1 MRSLSI
7 PDREQVREHLI
18 TALEVYRVSG
28 RDRGY
33 AVSPAELD
41 DVLDLYDLYDA
52 AGGGVGVV
60 LEGGGLADQLRQ
72 AIYDAYDFTQV
83 GRKLSFIRAHL
94 MRGVDRCPVCGIS
107 PPRELDHHLPRS
119 LFRPLAIY
127 VRNLIPMCHDCN
139 HLKNR
144 SASADPNRAFMH
156 LYFERLPV
164 QLLRVDIDIQN
175 GALLAQY
182 SVDPAANLSAEARAR
197 VGHQIERLRLNDRY
211 AREINPYIISHA
223 TAVRMCFESGGAESV
238 ESFLI
243 EQAAVEAG
251 AFHANH
257 WRPLL
262 LRALAN
268 HVGFC
273 SGECSNIFTCVN

>member
-1 MRSLSI
+1 
-7 PDREQVREHLI
+7 
-18 TALEVYRVSG
+18 
-28 RDRGY
+28 
-33 AVSPAELD
+33 
-41 DVLDLYDLYDA
+41 
-52 AGGGVGVV
+52 
-60 LEGGGLADQLRQ
+60 
-72 AIYDAYDFTQV
+72 
-83 GRKLSFIRAHL
+83 
-94 MRGVDRCPVCGIS
+94 
-107 PPRELDHHLPRS
+107 
-119 LFRPLAIY
+119 
-127 VRNLIPMCHDCN
+127 
-139 HLKNR
+139 
-144 SASADPNRAFMH
+144 MH

-257 WRPLL
+257 WPIV
-262 LRALAN
+262 AP
-268 HVGFC
+268 GSC
-273 SGECSNIFTCVN
+273 